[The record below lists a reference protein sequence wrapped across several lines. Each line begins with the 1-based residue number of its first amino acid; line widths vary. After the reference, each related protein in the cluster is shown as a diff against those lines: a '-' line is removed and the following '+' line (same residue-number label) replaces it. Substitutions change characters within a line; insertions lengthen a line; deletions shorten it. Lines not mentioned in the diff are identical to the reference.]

1 MYIQNILFI
10 HIPKNAGTS
19 IEHALV
25 KLGTREQQFS
35 YMCSECISKREWL
48 WTCITG
54 SVYTD
59 KRFYN
64 CFVEYIH
71 EYHYSVRTYAN
82 YVKTDNSPVIMTVV
96 RHPRDRVVSLYK
108 FLHAYKFMSFQ
119 DFIGNFILSNDFP
132 ELSCTQHSM
141 LCDENGKIDKHIHIL
156 RFETLDADWIKFCK
170 KQDIS
175 YIPLTQ
181 ENKSTVSQKIDADYS
196 NVDDDVLRA
205 LDKHYRIDYRT
216 FGYEIN

>member
-25 KLGTREQQFS
+25 KLGTPEQQFS

-54 SVYTD
+54 SVYAD

-64 CFVEYIH
+64 CFVDNVR
-71 EYHYSVRTYAN
+71 EYHYSVRTYN
-82 YVKTDNSPVIMTVV
+82 KYVQTNKRPVIMTVV

-119 DFIGNFILSNDFP
+119 DFIKYYILSNDFP
-132 ELSCTQHSM
+132 ELSFTQHSM
-141 LCDENGKIDKHIHIL
+141 LCDEHGKIDKRIHIL
-156 RFETLDADWIKFCK
+156 RFETLDADWTSFCN
-170 KQDIS
+170 KQNIS
-175 YIPLTQ
+175 HITLTK
-181 ENKSTVSQKIDADYS
+181 ENKSIVSQKIDADYS
-196 NVDDDVLRA
+196 NVDPDVLRA
-205 LDKHYRIDYRT
+205 LDKHYHIDYRT
-216 FGYEIN
+216 FGYTK